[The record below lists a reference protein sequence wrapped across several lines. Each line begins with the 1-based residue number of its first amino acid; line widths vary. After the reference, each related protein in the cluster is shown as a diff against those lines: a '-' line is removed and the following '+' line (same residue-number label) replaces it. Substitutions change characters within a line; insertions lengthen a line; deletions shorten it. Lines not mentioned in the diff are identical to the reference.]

1 MHQRNNKQKSKSKNI
16 EQSHNLPINETLFL
30 SELIKGNIENSF
42 QINQFSFNDFINK
55 FSTKDIKMHK
65 YYFYF
70 CSISSLNFI
79 IPIQYQSIK
88 TTILYLLLYFIENKL
103 KDELKLLFL
112 FIKKISPP
120 VEELIFLIKMI
131 ILLSHINRKDITIR
145 NKDILYNI
153 TSKKYINNNFAFD
166 FAIEMICFF
175 DKEELT
181 NYFCSYFSAKI
192 LKNKTNK
199 YQIAENTSILPL
211 LYLKS
216 EETIDFL
223 SNAYS
228 LHYNKKFLKFF
239 ITDLKNTFFFSNQNI
254 FSHLRKNLNLLSS
267 ILLAEEKIYDKDSFI
282 LQKGFVMN
290 NSDKNG
296 IKVNSVILGKKFT
309 MIFSFCLTS
318 SEKNK
323 DFPILFFSSSS
334 NNNSSMGFTVKNNLF
349 FFYSLTGMQKEICT
363 IESNLTYI
371 VYFSIEEY
379 NNLILSIKSQNNHWV
394 YKVEYK
400 AKLNK
405 NLNLHIGRMNK
416 INFEGYI
423 GPIMIFKVIFDED
436 FRKHVFN
443 LMGNYEKLLYL
454 PSYQTAQIDKYEK
467 NNNNLQ
473 DDISYNCTN
482 YINSCNYFKQKDFT
496 DNLICYVT
504 PVYTGSKLKKTFY
517 KNNTFK
523 SEIKVIYS
531 TEPKV
536 ENGGTFFFEVK
547 NFIYEFLKYE
557 GFNFLILN
565 FELLVAN
572 IDQYTTEE
580 DINEIFL
587 FLKALLN
594 FTMDIFFQINIE
606 LYFKESQ
613 MLLFSIRK
621 SIIKVIIY
629 FLISI
634 YVNDLNSEEN

>member
-1 MHQRNNKQKSKSKNI
+1 MYQRSNKQKSKSKNI
-16 EQSHNLPINETLFL
+16 EPSQKLPINESIFL
-30 SELIKGNIENSF
+30 SELIKGNFEKTF
-42 QINQFSFNDFINK
+42 QIRKFSLNNFMNK
-55 FSTKDIKMHK
+55 FSPKDIKMHK

-70 CSISSLNFI
+70 CSISSLHFI
-79 IPIQYQSIK
+79 IPIQYQPIK

-103 KDELKLLFL
+103 KTELKLLFI
-112 FIKKISPP
+112 FIKKLSPP
-120 VEELIFLIKMI
+120 IEELIMLIKLI
-131 ILLSHINRKDITIR
+131 LLLSHINRKDVTIQ
-145 NKDILYNI
+145 NKDILHNI
-153 TSKKYINNNFAFD
+153 TSKKHITNKFAFD

-175 DKEELT
+175 DKNELT
-181 NYFCSYFSAKI
+181 DYFCCYFSEEI

-199 YQIAENTSILPL
+199 FQIAENTSILPL

-216 EETIDFL
+216 EKTINFL
-223 SNAYS
+223 SQTYT
-228 LHYNKKFLKFF
+228 LHYNKKFLNFF
-239 ITDLKNTFFFSNQNI
+239 INDLKRTFFFSNLNI
-254 FSHLRKNLNLLSS
+254 FSHLKKNIDLLSS
-267 ILLAEEKIYDKDSFI
+267 ILLEEDKKYDRDSFI
-282 LQKGFVMN
+282 IQKGFVMN

-296 IKVNSVILGKKFT
+296 MKVNSVILGKQFT
-309 MIFSFCLTS
+309 MIFSFCLVS
-318 SEKNK
+318 SDKNK
-323 DFPILFFSSSS
+323 DFPILVFSSTS
-334 NNNSSMGFTVKNNLF
+334 NNSFMGFTIKNNLF
-349 FFYSLTGMQKEICT
+349 FFHSLTGVQKEICT
-363 IESNLTYI
+363 IETNLTYI

-379 NNLILSIKSQNNHWV
+379 KNLILSIKSQNDHWV

-405 NLNLHIGRMNK
+405 NLNLHIGKMNK

-454 PSYQTAQIDKYEK
+454 PSYQTGQTDKYEK

-473 DDISYNCTN
+473 DDINYNSTN

-517 KNNTFK
+517 KNNTFRT
-523 SEIKVIYS
+523 EIKVNYL
-531 TEPKV
+531 TEPRV

-572 IDQYTTEE
+572 IDQYTSEE
-580 DINEIFL
+580 DINEIFS
-587 FLKALLN
+587 FLNTLLN
-594 FTMDIFFQINIE
+594 FTMEIFFQINIE

-621 SIIKVIIY
+621 VIIKVII
-629 FLISI
+629 FF
-634 YVNDLNSEEN
+634 